1 MGRRLVGSGAIA
13 ATVGLAAIVG
23 VSTASA
29 NPLPPKGLTVP
40 GAMAAPAPEPA
51 PAVPTFVN
59 GLAQNVFS
67 ATTSDWVR
75 GEVWVEAPFDTD
87 GDGKLDRMH
96 ADYTLPKETVTD
108 GLKVPIIFEDSP
120 YFAGTASSYSN
131 WPMTYDFGQTPAF
144 DSRPLAPFFNGT
156 NTSPII
162 STEFDSTWLPRG
174 FGVVHSESPGTG
186 YSTGCP
192 TSGGRNETI
201 GATVIIDW
209 LNGRAKAYTSEFGD
223 TLAAAPTWT
232 TGKVGMMG
240 TSYNGTI
247 PEAAATTGVQGLE
260 AIVPISAISDW
271 YNYYR
276 ANGAVRAPN
285 SQTGGTGTN
294 SYYGEDLDVLVD
306 DVYSRRDENA
316 AHDRTICRPELRQI
330 GLDEHR
336 DTGDRSAFWDERDY
350 MKDVGN
356 VHAAAL
362 IAHGNNDFNVMTKN
376 ASDFYLALKAQ
387 GVPHEFYF
395 HQGGHGGAP
404 PDVLVNRWFTRY
416 LYGVQNGVE
425 NMPKSYVVREAAT
438 CPPRQTTVTGDQ
450 SNTVTLTVA
459 DTSPFPIGYTLTVP
473 QTNASGTITS
483 TTRVITNIPDSTH
496 LTLASAVATTAG
508 QKVANGTIVNLV
520 CGTANPTSYSEWPDP
535 ASAPVTERL
544 LPQKSQS
551 DSGTTRGNMTLGTA
565 GSAQE
570 TLTDDS
576 AIADTALVNALP
588 TDKVGG
594 TGPTATNN
602 VQDSRLV
609 YQTNPLSSDVRI
621 SGTPSVTLKM
631 AFSAP
636 QDNLS
641 AALVSYPAGTGAG
654 TILTRGWLDPTNRNS
669 DYVTDPITPATFYTL
684 HFDMQAKDA
693 IVPAGRR
700 LGLVVFSTDRQYTI
714 RVPAGRKLT
723 LDLSGSSITIPIVG
737 GESALA
743 AATDT
748 SEVGSTP
755 SGTVPATLSLTLGTP
770 AAFGGFTPG
779 LTKDYAAQM
788 TANVISTAGDGAL
801 SVADPSATA
810 TGHLVNGAF
819 SLPSV
824 LQAKASSAAGVGS
837 AFANVGGSAA
847 PTLLLTYSGPTS
859 NDAVTVA
866 FQQHIGSTDALR
878 TGSYS
883 KTLTFTLST
892 TTP

>member
-1 MGRRLVGSGAIA
+1 
-13 ATVGLAAIVG
+13 
-23 VSTASA
+23 
-29 NPLPPKGLTVP
+29 
-40 GAMAAPAPEPA
+40 
-51 PAVPTFVN
+51 
-59 GLAQNVFS
+59 
-67 ATTSDWVR
+67 
-75 GEVWVEAPFDTD
+75 
-87 GDGKLDRMH
+87 MH

-120 YFAGTASSYSN
+120 YFAGTARTYSN

-144 DSRPLAPFFNGT
+144 DSRPLAPFFPGT

-192 TSGGRNETI
+192 TSGGPNETT

-223 TLAAAPTWT
+223 TLAPTPTWT

-247 PEAAATTGVQGLE
+247 PEAAATSGVQGLE

-316 AHDRTICRPELRQI
+316 AGDRTICRSRLRQI
-330 GLDEHR
+330 GADEHR
-336 DTGDRSAFWDERDY
+336 DTGDRSAFWDDRDY
-350 MKDVGN
+350 MKNVQN

-387 GVPHEFYF
+387 GVPHQFYF

-450 SNTVTLTVA
+450 SNTTTLTVA
-459 DTSPFPIGYTLTVP
+459 DTSPFSIGYTLTVP
-473 QTNASGTITS
+473 VTNASGT
-483 TTRVITNIPDSTH
+483 VTNASPAPLIKDIPDSTH
-496 LTLASAVATTAG
+496 LVLSAAVATATG
-508 QKVANGTIVNLV
+508 SKVAGGATVLLA
-520 CGTANPTSYSEWPDP
+520 CSAANPTSYSEWPDP
-535 ASAPVTERL
+535 ASALVTERL

-551 DSGTTRGNMTLGTA
+551 DSNTSRGNLTLGA
-565 GSAQE
+565 PGSAQE

-576 AIADTALVNALP
+576 AIADTALMNALP

-594 TGPTATNN
+594 TGPTAANN

-609 YQTNPLSSDVRI
+609 YQTNPLLSDVRI

-641 AALVSYPAGTGAG
+641 AALVSYPSGTGVG

-669 DYVTDPITPATFYTL
+669 DYVTDAITPGTFYTL

-737 GESALA
+737 GESTLA

-748 SEVGSTP
+748 AEASAPVG
-755 SGTVPATLSLTLGTP
+755 GTVPATLSLTLGTP
-770 AAFGGFTPG
+770 AAFGAFTPG
-779 LTKDYAAQM
+779 LTKDYAASM
-788 TANVISTAGDGAL
+788 TANVISTAGDGLL
-801 SVADPSATA
+801 SVADPSSTA
-810 TGHLVNGAF
+810 TGHLINGTF

-847 PTLLLTYSGPTS
+847 PTSLLTYSNPTA
-859 NDAVTVA
+859 NDAVTIA